1 MQITLSFPEFGRKER
16 NLYCDVVHITTK
28 WAFRLTLDHAIAA
41 IQTSRPLT
49 IYCASYTSCFRFIRR
64 YVWMVDITWSTSG
77 HVGPVLPCA
86 LLKVVSVPEMN
97 YMAEDGCGEVHSV
110 RRNISSRL
118 NKFTGIT
125 LPILYKLKAVWQYAL
140 IHIGSSQCTL

>member
-1 MQITLSFPEFGRKER
+1 M
-16 NLYCDVVHITTK
+16 
-28 WAFRLTLDHAIAA
+28 
-41 IQTSRPLT
+41 
-49 IYCASYTSCFRFIRR
+49 
-64 YVWMVDITWSTSG
+64 
-77 HVGPVLPCA
+77 GPVLPCA

-125 LPILYKLKAVWQYAL
+125 LPILYKLKAV
-140 IHIGSSQCTL
+140 